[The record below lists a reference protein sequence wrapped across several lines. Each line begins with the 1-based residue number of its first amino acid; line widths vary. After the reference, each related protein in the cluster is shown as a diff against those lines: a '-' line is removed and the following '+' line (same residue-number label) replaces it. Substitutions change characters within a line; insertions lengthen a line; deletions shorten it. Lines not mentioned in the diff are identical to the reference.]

1 MYWSYDFCI
10 FNVKKRRGFII
21 LNADILF
28 KIGAMGILLIV
39 LDKVLKSSGKDD
51 IAVITNIA
59 GVVII
64 LLTVIGLVANLF
76 ETVKTMFML

>member
-1 MYWSYDFCI
+1 
-10 FNVKKRRGFII
+10 
-21 LNADILF
+21 
-28 KIGAMGILLIV
+28 MGILLIV

>member
-1 MYWSYDFCI
+1 MLD
-10 FNVKKRRGFII
+10 VG
-21 LNADILF
+21 ILF
-28 KIGAMGILLIV
+28 KIGAMGILLVV

-64 LLTVIGLVANLF
+64 LITFVGLIGNLF
-76 ETVKTMFML
+76 NTIKTMFML

>member
-1 MYWSYDFCI
+1 ML
-10 FNVKKRRGFII
+10 NV
-21 LNADILF
+21 DILF

-39 LDKVLKSSGKDD
+39 LDKVLESSGKKD

-76 ETVKTMFML
+76 DSVKTMFML